1 MLSLVIV
8 FLCNVAVERARVV
21 FSYVA
26 ENEDELTLNV
36 GDTIT
41 ILHKKL
47 EDAGWWKGEL
57 RGKIGVFPDN
67 FVELLPPDN
76 KPVVVSHQQWINR
89 LLSL

>member
-1 MLSLVIV
+1 MCIYTSDC
-8 FLCNVAVERARVV
+8 FRCNVTVERARVV

-36 GDTIT
+36 GDTIN
-41 ILHKKL
+41 ILQKKL

-57 RGKIGVFPDN
+57 RGRVGVFPDN

-76 KPVVVSHQQWINR
+76 KPVVVSR
-89 LLSL
+89 